1 MFRCHLQ
8 SARHVAQD
16 EFARIV
22 VGRLAQR
29 LVLIRM
35 QEKVVSHAAADEAL
49 LDAREGI
56 NGAVDVENRTV
67 VGIEV
72 GAHRWRDA
80 RRPFAAG
87 AERLVFPVHHI
98 HVGRRSAEVRE
109 IALEIGHGND
119 LLHLAQDALFRAAH
133 DEFALMGRDGA
144 EGATA
149 EAAAMDVD
157 REFDHLVGRNAFPLV
172 FGVWQSRVGKI
183 KRAVDLRRCHWR
195 ERRVDHRPAVGHA
208 LQKALRM
215 QFVALF
221 FDVAE
226 VGGIFLLVGQ
236 AFLVG
241 EKRDVVIAET
251 AWDVGFRFQRHGL
264 FHWEAAHNLAE
275 GVGRAVGLFA
285 AVQEF
290 VFKQMAELSRWEFAH
305 AIDNHVGLAVA
316 EHTFAKALLPVVVVR
331 DAAQR
336 CLDSAEHHRHVGIEL
351 LEDLCV
357 DHCWVF
363 RSHVVS
369 AVGTVGIF
377 RTQPSR
383 GGVFVHHGIHTSRC
397 HRKEEAWPPQFLEVA
412 EVAMPVGLRHDA
424 NAEALVFE
432 QAADDGGAE
441 RRVVNVGV
449 GREENDVGLFPASQV
464 HFFAG
469 GWQPV
474 GELVL
479 FG

>member
-1 MFRCHLQ
+1 MFRRHLQ

-49 LDAREGI
+49 LDTGEGI

-109 IALEIGHGND
+109 VALEIGHGND

-133 DEFALMGRDGA
+133 DEFPLMGRDGA

-172 FGVWQSRVGKI
+172 FWMWQSRVGKI
-183 KRAVDLRRCHWR
+183 KRAVDLRRCHWWK
-195 ERRVDHRPAVGHA
+195 RRVDHRPAVGHA

-251 AWDVGFRFQRHGL
+251 AWYVGFRFQRHGL
-264 FHWEAAHNLAE
+264 FHREAAHNLAE
-275 GVGRAVGLFA
+275 GIGCAVGLFA

-290 VFKQMAELSRWEFAH
+290 VFKQMAEFRRWEFAH
-305 AIDNHVGLAVA
+305 AIDNHVGPAVA

-351 LEDLCV
+351 LENLCV

-363 RSHVVS
+363 RPHVVS

-377 RTQPSR
+377 RT
-383 GGVFVHHGIHTSRC
+383 
-397 HRKEEAWPPQFLEVA
+397 
-412 EVAMPVGLRHDA
+412 
-424 NAEALVFE
+424 
-432 QAADDGGAE
+432 
-441 RRVVNVGV
+441 
-449 GREENDVGLFPASQV
+449 
-464 HFFAG
+464 
-469 GWQPV
+469 
-474 GELVL
+474 
-479 FG
+479 